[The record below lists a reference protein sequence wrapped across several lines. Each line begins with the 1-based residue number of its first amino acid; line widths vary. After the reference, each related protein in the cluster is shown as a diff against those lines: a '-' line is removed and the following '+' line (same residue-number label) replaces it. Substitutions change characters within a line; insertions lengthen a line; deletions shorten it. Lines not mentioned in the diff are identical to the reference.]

1 VGFIPTFLL
10 YDELLLEVLIREMK
24 SDFLIAITQL
34 SAEKNLPKEVV
45 LDAVEKAL
53 TSAYKKESFVA
64 NQNIRVK
71 INPSNGSVKVWAEK
85 TVVETPTDTRH
96 EISLDDALKIKT
108 DSQLDGII
116 EVEATPHNAG
126 RVAAQTAKQVII
138 QKLHEAEHSAIFEE
152 FATKEGEILVG
163 VVQRI
168 DPKQVYIDL
177 GRTEAVMPAP
187 EQVSNERY
195 RVGQRLRVY
204 LLDVGQASKGPRVLV
219 SRSHPDLL
227 RRLFE
232 LEVPEVYNG
241 AVEIKGIAREA
252 GYRSKIA
259 VSTTREGIDP
269 VGCCVGLRGIRIQNI
284 VSELNGEKIDV
295 VMWDPNHS
303 VYIANALSPTQ
314 VLGVELDAGEQIATV
329 IVPDKQLSLAIGK
342 EGQNVRLAAK
352 LTGCRIDIKSLSVAE
367 VEKAAKMEILS
378 KAEEIAIKSE
388 EPAIIEDV
396 IEDTE
401 LLYAKEAPVIDE
413 EVPVEV
419 GADIDNAG
427 EPVHDERVEEKITLS
442 ASIVK
447 PLSADI
453 EIPVERPK
461 VRFAEDILGPNLGRV
476 EAKQKKKKKKGPPGK
491 ETGED
496 GIRLKKR
503 QKGVEIPSDDE
514 EF

>member
-1 VGFIPTFLL
+1 
-10 YDELLLEVLIREMK
+10 
-24 SDFLIAITQL
+24 
-34 SAEKNLPKEVV
+34 
-45 LDAVEKAL
+45 
-53 TSAYKKESFVA
+53 
-64 NQNIRVK
+64 
-71 INPSNGSVKVWAEK
+71 
-85 TVVETPTDTRH
+85 
-96 EISLDDALKIKT
+96 
-108 DSQLDGII
+108 
-116 EVEATPHNAG
+116 
-126 RVAAQTAKQVII
+126 
-138 QKLHEAEHSAIFEE
+138 
-152 FATKEGEILVG
+152 
-163 VVQRI
+163 
-168 DPKQVYIDL
+168 
-177 GRTEAVMPAP
+177 
-187 EQVSNERY
+187 
-195 RVGQRLRVY
+195 
-204 LLDVGQASKGPRVLV
+204 
-219 SRSHPDLL
+219 
-227 RRLFE
+227 
-232 LEVPEVYNG
+232 
-241 AVEIKGIAREA
+241 
-252 GYRSKIA
+252 
-259 VSTTREGIDP
+259 
-269 VGCCVGLRGIRIQNI
+269 VGLRGIRIQNI